1 MDEKSLLKEIAYKL
15 RKLREPLK
23 LTHKEMAERLHLEKS
38 TYTRYENA
46 ETAPRFTTLCK
57 LGTEFGVSLDWFI
70 LNRGLKYYAEIEEKV
85 KEAEEAKREPEPNPL
100 DNLPGDVKD
109 LLDHMEQIPTL
120 RYEVLLFFHRYKEE
134 HKDRVEE
141 AMKEKK

>member
-1 MDEKSLLKEIAYKL
+1 MLKEIAHKL

-23 LTHKEMAERLHLEKS
+23 LNHREMAERLRLDKS

-46 ETAPRFTTLCK
+46 DNAPSFTTLRK
-57 LGTEFGVSLDWFI
+57 LGTEFGISLDWFV
-70 LNRGLKYYAEIEEKV
+70 LNRGLKYYAEIEKKL
-85 KEAEEAKREPEPNPL
+85 KEAEEAKKEPNPL
-100 DNLPGDVKD
+100 ANLPGDGKD
-109 LLDHMEQIPTL
+109 LLDHMERIPTL

-134 HKDRVEE
+134 HKDKVEE